1 MNANITQN
9 FCLKYFLV
17 ARAITRVTYAIVD
30 AISLLELDLRVAFAS
45 ANVPLRILSNI
56 NKGSIYLVVCDD
68 AISLLELDLRVALAS
83 ANVPLRILSNIN
95 KGSIYLVVCDD
106 AISLLELDLRV
117 ALASANVPLRILSTI
132 NKGSIYLVVCDDS
145 KILMV
150 TRLSK
155 KTSVCVH
162 HSLRNLRK
170 VTQQ

>member
-1 MNANITQN
+1 MDANITQN

-30 AISLLELDLRVAFAS
+30 AISLLELDLRVA
-45 ANVPLRILSNI
+45 
-56 NKGSIYLVVCDD
+56 
-68 AISLLELDLRVALAS
+68 LAS

-95 KGSIYLVVCDD
+95 KGSIYLVVCD
-106 AISLLELDLRV
+106 EV
-117 ALASANVPLRILSTI
+117 
-132 NKGSIYLVVCDDS
+132 